1 MVASGDPITATD
13 PTNLE
18 NYTIRTP
25 IVRLIQAAAQ
35 SVPSNTDTAI
45 TFGAGSEDIDTHGYH
60 DTAVNTSRITPLAA
74 GYYQLTGVISW
85 AADTD
90 IIRHDALFAKNG
102 SVVAPR
108 NRFVTDSTATAAAA
122 RMTYP
127 VVAILT
133 ANGTTDY
140 FELIGNQLQ
149 NVAGAL
155 NTLVAGSSSSV
166 FECVLIRPL

>member
-1 MVASGDPITATD
+1 MVASGDPVVATD
-13 PTNLE
+13 VTTIE
-18 NYTIRTP
+18 DYTIRRP

-35 SVPSNTDTAI
+35 SVASNADTAV

-60 DTAVNTSRITPLAA
+60 DTAVNTSRITPLLA
-74 GYYQLTGVISW
+74 GYYQLTGVVAW
-85 AADTD
+85 AGDTD

-108 NRFVTDSTATAAAA
+108 NRFVTDSTATAASA

-140 FELIGNQLQ
+140 FELIANQLQ
-149 NVAGAL
+149 AVAG
-155 NTLVAGSSSSV
+155 
-166 FECVLIRPL
+166 